1 MSLILLWNY
10 KNLKINHNLK
20 LPLLQTRVKLLE
32 GRDGT
37 WRSEVALFLGKKFDW
52 AGSHLT
58 FYKTGSGSSW
68 NKKITPK
75 PLRLIS
81 EIWPVSKHKA
91 LSCKSQKKVDRVFRG
106 ALSIGLPCPCTGP
119 PLPPSEQ
126 DTWAGWTSG
135 LACCG
140 CSCRGIY
147 FLHSVLEGSLTP
159 GPCIRSMKLIIATHK
174 CSREPQNWQSSC
186 GAELIL

>member
-20 LPLLQTRVKLLE
+20 LPLPQTRVKLLE

-58 FYKTGSGSSW
+58 FYKTSSGSSW

-75 PLRLIS
+75 PLRLIP
-81 EIWPVSKHKA
+81 EIWPVSKHISLFRMHKTYPA
-91 LSCKSQKKVDRVFRG
+91 GEKKEDY
-106 ALSIGLPCPCTGP
+106 SINSAP
-119 PLPPSEQ
+119 Q
-126 DTWAGWTSG
+126 DDCQFW
-135 LACCG
+135 
-140 CSCRGIY
+140 
-147 FLHSVLEGSLTP
+147 GSLLHLWVAIISFMLLMQGP
-159 GPCIRSMKLIIATHK
+159 GVRLPSKTEWRK
-174 CSREPQNWQSSC
+174 
-186 GAELIL
+186 